1 MCTVVVSIAPDAEWP
16 VVLFGLRDESPDRPW
31 DEPGAWWPEL
41 GDRVTGVHDREA
53 GGAWLAVADD
63 PSRASVV
70 LNRHEEPPVP
80 EGGWATR
87 GSLPLRAAADGVL
100 PVGPQRTRTFNLLT
114 ADRGGATHSTWDG
127 SITTTTRLAPGV
139 HVLTHAAPDDRSVPR
154 VDRWLP
160 RFRDV
165 APPAEPL
172 GSAGEGEGAWGP
184 WLDLLRESSRLAPDD
199 DDALIRS
206 DLVDGRLF
214 SSLSLSAVAVSADRV
229 AHRHIRLDGAPSVE
243 AALSRR

>member
-1 MCTVVVSIAPDAEWP
+1 MCTVVVSITPDAEWP
-16 VVLFGLRDESPDRPW
+16 VVFFGLRDESPDRPW
-31 DEPGAWWPEL
+31 DEPGPWWPRL

-53 GGAWLAVADD
+53 GGAWLAVAAA

-70 LNRHEEPPVP
+70 LNRHEEPPAP

-87 GSLPLRAAADGVL
+87 GSLPLRAAAEGEL

-114 ADRGGATHSTWDG
+114 ADRGGATHSSWDG
-127 SITTTTRLAPGV
+127 SDTTTTRLDPGV

-160 RFRDV
+160 RFRTV
-165 APPAEPL
+165 APPSGPL
-172 GSAGEGEGAWGP
+172 DFAAEGEGTWSA
-184 WLDLLRESSRLAPDD
+184 WLDLLRESSSLATDD
-199 DDALIRS
+199 DAALIRS

-229 AHRHIRLDGAPSVE
+229 AHRHVRLDDAPSVD
-243 AALSRR
+243 AALARR

>member
-165 APPAEPL
+165 APPAGPL

-229 AHRHIRLDGAPSVE
+229 AHRHIRLGGAPSVE